1 MTYKSGGVRRLIFV
15 NPTKLND
22 NRYTLGSGVGAKS
35 RFVRSNLY
43 KNAVQSSCC
52 PTKTKLKK

>member
-22 NRYTLGSGVGAKS
+22 NVYILGSGVGAKS

-43 KNAVQSSCC
+43 KNAAQSSCC
-52 PTKTKLKK
+52 PTKSKSKK

>member
-15 NPTKLND
+15 NPTKLNE
-22 NRYTLGSGVGAKS
+22 NVYTLGSGVGAKS

-43 KNAVQSSCC
+43 KNSVQSSCC
-52 PTKTKLKK
+52 TTKTKSKK